1 MAAITYD
8 RTTQLG
14 SMVSSLVNGTVQM
27 KFLATRLKEII
38 DEAAQVDKYTTI
50 EALFNL
56 DPGKGQEFYVILS
69 DVSAKLNG
77 ITRLAALDQG

>member
-8 RTTQLG
+8 KTTPVG

-38 DEAAQVDKYTTI
+38 DEAAAVDKYTTI
-50 EALFNL
+50 ETLFKL
-56 DPGKGQEFYVILS
+56 APDKGQEFYIIIS
-69 DVSAKLNG
+69 DIYTKLNG
-77 ITRLAALDQG
+77 ILRLAALDQG